1 MTPGCDLFHF
11 LQKVSR
17 LRQMWGRT
25 TITNEQPPGC
35 FRINISVSLTS
46 TLMTTLKPGLFIPQ
60 SHAPLSLTPPTTTT
74 TRPLPQSTLRYR
86 RGLRENIE
94 LMMDSS
100 HLFHSAQSRPRSPA
114 PSPLSQFLVRKAAR
128 TGLTRSVSHTLRG
141 QHWLIPNAFNLD
153 LN

>member
-1 MTPGCDLFHF
+1 MTPRCDLFHF

-25 TITNEQPPGC
+25 RITNEQPPGC

-60 SHAPLSLTPPTTTT
+60 SHAPLSLTTTPPA
-74 TRPLPQSTLRYR
+74 RPPAASKYPSLPSRVEREYR
-86 RGLRENIE
+86 ADDGFI
-94 LMMDSS
+94 SS
-100 HLFHSAQSRPRSPA
+100 VSLCTKRPCSPA
-114 PSPLSQFLVRKAAR
+114 PSPLSLFLVRKAAR
-128 TGLTRSVSHTLRG
+128 KGLTRSVSHTLRG

>member
-1 MTPGCDLFHF
+1 MTPLCDLFHF

-25 TITNEQPPGC
+25 RITNEQPPGC

-60 SHAPLSLTPPTTTT
+60 SHAPLSLTTPPFA
-74 TRPLPQSTLRYR
+74 RPLPQSTLRYR

-100 HLFHSAQSRPRSPA
+100 HLFHSAQRGLARPLPLLSACFWSEKQPEKGWPA
-114 PSPLSQFLVRKAAR
+114 LLVTLSAASIDSFP
-128 TGLTRSVSHTLRG
+128 THLT
-141 QHWLIPNAFNLD
+141 
-153 LN
+153 